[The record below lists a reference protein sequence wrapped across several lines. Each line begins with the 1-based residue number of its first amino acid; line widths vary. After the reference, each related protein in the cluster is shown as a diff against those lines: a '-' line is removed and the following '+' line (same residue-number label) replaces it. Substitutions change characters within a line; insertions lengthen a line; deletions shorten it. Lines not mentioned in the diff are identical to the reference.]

1 MSEEWTYPVEVRRE
15 VGEFHAYSSRLPEAI
30 ASGAT
35 EEEALVEMGH
45 ALVAA
50 VRGRI
55 KDGMDLE
62 APTIALEV
70 ERHPVPLPARLAAK
84 AAVYAAWKRSGISKV
99 AFAERIGR
107 TEVEVRRILD
117 PDHGT
122 KLDQL
127 EEAAAG
133 LGGRLRVTFE
143 AGPVTSEAAAA

>member
-1 MSEEWTYPVEVRRE
+1 MRTTDWIYPVELEERD
-15 VGEFHAYSSRLPEAI
+15 GEFHASTLYLPEAI
-30 ASGAT
+30 AFGAT
-35 EEEALVEMGH
+35 REAALAEMEH

-62 APTIALEV
+62 PSPILERPTIARPVAEN
-70 ERHPVPLPARLAAK
+70 HPVALPARLAAK
-84 AAVYAAWKRSGISKV
+84 AAVYSAWKRSGLSKT
-99 AFAERIGR
+99 ALAEKIGR
-107 TEVEVRRILD
+107 GENEVRRILD

-127 EEAAAG
+127 EEAAAA

-143 AGPVTSEAAAA
+143 AA